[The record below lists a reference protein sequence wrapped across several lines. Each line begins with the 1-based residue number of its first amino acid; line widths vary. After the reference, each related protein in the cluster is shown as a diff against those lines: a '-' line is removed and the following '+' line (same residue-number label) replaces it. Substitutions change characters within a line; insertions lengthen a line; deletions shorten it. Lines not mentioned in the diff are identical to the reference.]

1 MRYGFRA
8 NRRNKMDD
16 FQQRSIEQSM
26 QSISDR
32 QEAIRHAKHGYIGM
46 LLGILTGGIVSWL
59 FFGVHGDVNAE
70 KTIPVIRRPL
80 IAAKV
85 QPNDPGGM
93 EIDNQDREIYH
104 IVDNIPTKTEEVKII
119 PAPEVPQIIVENT
132 IATPE
137 NMENL
142 VESISEE
149 GSLEQA
155 EITLEKNPKE
165 ETKLA
170 SQELAPI
177 KTNSNE
183 KITIPEKIS
192 DIAVKLQKTINT
204 EPQKTDSS
212 LTETTVNPEQS
223 PQKVENQI
231 ENQAP
236 MTKGAKGTWYAQ
248 IIASSSRK
256 AVENLWNQLSA
267 KHDLLKS
274 YSHEVEEIKAANG
287 NTLYRLKV
295 CAFKTRSEA
304 ESLNNKLKQNQISS
318 IIKQN

>member
-1 MRYGFRA
+1 MRYGFKA
-8 NRRNKMDD
+8 NRRMEMED

-46 LLGILTGGIVSWL
+46 LLGILTGGVVSWL
-59 FFGVHGDVNAE
+59 FFGAHGDVNTE
-70 KTIPVIRRPL
+70 RTIPVIRRP
-80 IAAKV
+80 IVAAKV

-104 IVDNIPTKTEEVKII
+104 MVDNITSQPEEVKII

-132 IATPE
+132 IAAPG

-149 GSLEQA
+149 SSLEQA
-155 EITLEKNPKE
+155 EITLETNAKE

-170 SQELAPI
+170 SQTLAPI
-177 KTNSNE
+177 KTNSND
-183 KITIPEKIS
+183 KIIIPEKIS
-192 DIAVKLQKTINT
+192 NIDVKLQKNINSEPTTSSASTPTTQSQEKT
-204 EPQKTDSS
+204 EEKTENKI
-212 LTETTVNPEQS
+212 TPE
-223 PQKVENQI
+223 KVT
-231 ENQAP
+231 P
-236 MTKGAKGTWYAQ
+236 PGAKGTWYAQ
-248 IIASSSRK
+248 IIASSSKK

-267 KHDLLKS
+267 KHNFLQS
-274 YSHEVEEIKAANG
+274 YTHEVEEITAANG

-295 CAFKTRSEA
+295 GAFKTRSEA
-304 ESLNNKLKQNQISS
+304 ENLSNKLKQNQISS

>member
-1 MRYGFRA
+1 
-8 NRRNKMDD
+8 MDD

-46 LLGILTGGIVSWL
+46 LLGILTGGVVSWL
-59 FFGVHGDVNAE
+59 FFGAHGDANTE
-70 KTIPVIRRPL
+70 RTIPVIRRPL
-80 IAAKV
+80 MAAKV
-85 QPNDPGGM
+85 QPNEPGGM

-132 IATPE
+132 IAAPE

-149 GSLEQA
+149 SSLEQA
-155 EITLEKNPKE
+155 EITLETNPQE
-165 ETKLA
+165 ETKVA
-170 SQELAPI
+170 SQALAPI

-183 KITIPEKIS
+183 KIIIPEKIQ
-192 DIAVKLQKTINT
+192 DISVKLQKNINN
-204 EPQKTDSS
+204 EPEATSVNTPDPQPQAKA
-212 LTETTVNPEQS
+212 EEEKTTVAEP
-223 PQKVENQI
+223 I
-231 ENQAP
+231 
-236 MTKGAKGTWYAQ
+236 THGAKGTWYAQ

-267 KHDLLKS
+267 KHNFLKG
-274 YSHEVEEIKAANG
+274 YTHEIEEIVAANG

-295 CAFKTRSEA
+295 GAFKTRPEA
-304 ESLNNKLKQNQISS
+304 ENLSNKLKQNQISS